1 MTESKENAPVED
13 KEGKEDKKTPEP
25 SKPTESPEEI
35 KLAKKTPTLMLYSF
49 IAIIVFLMIG
59 LAVLSTLLLTAES
72 GVKGKVE
79 VEHKKESVKK
89 EEKKE
94 EHKEEHKE
102 EKKEEHGK
110 SKEGENEESVS
121 TSGTTPEFYQIR
133 PSIIIT
139 LPSEGKTRYVSVDVD
154 LMTRSKSSI
163 KTLEAYGPLIKSNV
177 VELLSRQSFDTII
190 TEEGKKTI
198 LAQVL
203 KTLQTI
209 MSEQA
214 GEPIIEQVLFTSFIV
229 Q

>member
-1 MTESKENAPVED
+1 MTESKENAPTKD
-13 KEGKEDKKTPEP
+13 KEDKEDKKTPEP
-25 SKPTESPEEI
+25 SKPTESSEEI
-35 KLAKKTPTLMLYSF
+35 KLAKKTPTLMLYGF
-49 IAIIVFLMIG
+49 IAIIIFLMIC
-59 LAVLSTLLLTAES
+59 LAVLSTLLLTSES

-89 EEKKE
+89 EEK
-94 EHKEEHKE
+94 KEEHKE

-190 TEEGKKTI
+190 TEEGKKKI